1 MTMKEES
8 LNNQSEFASEHAL
21 SPSSSDE
28 SAVALTADSPRFGKS
43 RRYSILVVDDDKNI
57 CKMIEINL
65 RKEKEYD
72 VEVATSGEACMK
84 MIRENVPDLV
94 LLDIQMP
101 GIDGIEA
108 LKRIRDEEPRIP
120 VVMMS
125 AHGTI
130 EKAVQSMKLGA
141 YDFIT
146 KPFASDRLLVTV
158 RNALTTSSLRQ
169 EIDSLRSELKSRF
182 QFKNI
187 IGQSGKM
194 QEVFRALEKVVNS
207 NVTVLIQGES
217 GTGKELIARAIH
229 YHSPTRST
237 KPFVAVNCSALPE
250 SLLESELFGHE
261 KGSFTG
267 ATGRR
272 VGKFEVANGGSIFL
286 DEIGLMTQATQAK
299 VLRVLQE
306 REFERVGGNEMI
318 KVDVRVI
325 SATNKDLEEA
335 IKTGEFREDLYYRIS
350 VFPIKLPPLRER
362 KEDVPLLAAHFLDK
376 YAKQENKELED
387 IAPDALELLMA
398 YNWPGNVRE
407 LENCIERAV
416 VLATTREITPKDL
429 PNSVR
434 SIGEKKIYESDNTLS
449 SWIEKLEE
457 DALRNAL
464 LENGGNI
471 SQTAKKLGIGRAT
484 IYRKA
489 KKYGLPMVK

>member
-1 MTMKEES
+1 MDEN
-8 LNNQSEFASEHAL
+8 LNNFPEVESEFS
-21 SPSSSDE
+21 
-28 SAVALTADSPRFGKS
+28 DSPAPVEARADDSTRLGKAKH
-43 RRYSILVVDDDKNI
+43 YSILVVDDDKNI

-72 VEVATSGEACMK
+72 LEAANSGEACLK
-84 MIRENVPDLV
+84 VIREHVPDLIM
-94 LLDIQMP
+94 LDIQMP
-101 GIDGIEA
+101 GIDGIET

-158 RNALTTSSLRQ
+158 RNALTTSSLKQ
-169 EIDSLRSELKSRF
+169 EIDTLRSELRSRY

-229 YHSPTRST
+229 YHSTLRNS

-299 VLRVLQE
+299 VLRILQE
-306 REFERVGGNEMI
+306 REFERVGGNEMV

-362 KEDVPLLAAHFLDK
+362 KEDIPLLAAHFLDK
-376 YAKQENKELED
+376 YAKQESKELEG

-416 VLATTREITPKDL
+416 VLASTREVTPKDL

>member
-1 MTMKEES
+1 MGEET
-8 LNNQSEFASEHAL
+8 NI
-21 SPSSSDE
+21 
-28 SAVALTADSPRFGKS
+28 G
-43 RRYSILVVDDDKNI
+43 RRARKYTILVVDDDRNI

-65 RKEKEYD
+65 RKEKEYV
-72 VEVATSGEACMK
+72 VETANSGEACLK
-84 MIRENVPDLV
+84 MLREVSPDLV

-101 GIDGIEA
+101 GIDGIET
-108 LKRIRDEEPRIP
+108 LKRIRDEESRVP
-120 VVMMS
+120 VIMMS

-130 EKAVQSMKLGA
+130 EKAVKSMKLGA

-146 KPFASDRLLVTV
+146 KPFAGDRLLITV
-158 RNALTTSSLRQ
+158 RNALTTSSLKQ
-169 EIDSLRSELKSRF
+169 EIDSLRSELKDRF

-187 IGQSGKM
+187 IGQSGVM
-194 QEVFRALEKVVNS
+194 QEVFRSLEKVVNS

-229 YHSPTRST
+229 YHNTMRSG

-267 ATGRR
+267 ATGKRI
-272 VGKFEVANGGSIFL
+272 GKFEVADGGSIFL
-286 DEIGLMTQATQAK
+286 DEIGLMTPATQAK
-299 VLRVLQE
+299 MLRILQE
-306 REFERVGGNEMI
+306 REFERVGGNEMV

-335 IKTGEFREDLYYRIS
+335 VRNGEFREDLFYRIS

-362 KEDVPLLAAHFLDK
+362 REDIPLLAAHFVNK
-376 YAKQENKELED
+376 YAQQERKEIEG
-387 IAPDALELLMA
+387 ISPDALELLMA

-407 LENCIERAV
+407 LENAIERAT
-416 VLATTREITPKDL
+416 VLATSLEISPKDL
-429 PNSVR
+429 PNTVR

-457 DALRNAL
+457 EALRKAL